1 MALSARLDL
10 RQSQNLVMTP
20 QLQQAIKLLQ
30 FNNLEL
36 SEFVEAELEQNPL
49 LERDEGDGPATLE
62 ALEADN
68 LAAYDKAVE
77 GENSPADSGTES
89 GWDDSPDGP
98 DTLDRT
104 SSESLPS
111 GGEDPGDTDY
121 ENNWGSAA
129 VEETDPS
136 MTPTLGSWEAAA
148 SGSGSGRGAEDL
160 PGLEESVGELK
171 TLREHLLEQIT
182 LDIPR
187 PDERII
193 AADLLDSLDD
203 AGYFTGD
210 PEEVAERL
218 GTGADAVEAVLA
230 KLQAL
235 DPPGIFARSLSECL
249 ALQLKDRNRLDP
261 AIQALLDNLPLLA
274 KRDMSALLK
283 VCGVDAEDMAEMVEE
298 IRSLNP
304 KPGLAF
310 EPDNSEPVVP
320 DVLVRAAPDGSWV
333 VELNPDTL
341 PRVLINNAYLSQISR
356 NPKNKADREYLS
368 ECHQSANWLVRSLHQ
383 RATTILKVAGE
394 IVRQQDAF
402 FQHGIQYLRPLVLRD
417 IAAAI
422 EMHESTVSRVTS
434 NKFMATPRGIYE
446 LKYFFTSAIAS
457 SAGGDALSAEA
468 VRFKI
473 KKLID
478 EEPPNK
484 VLSDDRIVEILR
496 GEGVDIARR
505 TIAKYREA
513 MKIPSSVQRRREKS
527 MGI

>member
-10 RQSQNLVMTP
+10 KQSQNLVMTP

-30 FNNLEL
+30 FNNIEL
-36 SEFVEAELEQNPL
+36 NEFVEAEIEQNPL
-49 LERDEGDGPATLE
+49 LERDDGDGPATLE

-77 GENSPADSGTES
+77 GEGTSDAAVES
-89 GWDDSPDGP
+89 GWEEAADGP
-98 DTLDRT
+98 DTMDRA
-104 SSESLPS
+104 SAGSLPA
-111 GGEDPGDTDY
+111 GNDDPGDADY
-121 ENNWGSAA
+121 DNNWSSAS
-129 VEETDPS
+129 VQESDPPL
-136 MTPTLGSWEAAA
+136 TPTLGSWESA
-148 SGSGSGRGAEDL
+148 GSGGGRGGDDL
-160 PGLEESVGELK
+160 SGLDNAVRQDK
-171 TLREHLLEQIT
+171 TLREHLLEQIM
-182 LDIPR
+182 LDITQLF
-187 PDERII
+187 ERII
-193 AADLLDSLDD
+193 AADLLDSLDS
-203 AGYFTGD
+203 AGYYTGD
-210 PEEVAERL
+210 LKDVAERL
-218 GTGADAVEAVLA
+218 ACPLETVETVLR
-230 KLQAL
+230 KLQSL
-235 DPPGIFARSLSECL
+235 DPPGIFARTLSECL

-274 KRDMSALLK
+274 KRDMQALLNI
-283 VCGVDAEDMAEMVEE
+283 CEVDVEDMAEMVEE

-310 EPDNSEPVVP
+310 EPDNSEVVVP
-320 DVLVRAAPDGSWV
+320 DVLVRPAPDGTWI

-341 PRVLINNAYLSQISR
+341 PRVLVNNAYLSQVSR
-356 NPKNKADREYLS
+356 SPKQKSDKEYLS
-368 ECHQSANWLVRSLHQ
+368 ECHQSANWLARSLHQ

-394 IVRQQDAF
+394 IVRQQDGF
-402 FQHGIQYLRPLVLRD
+402 FQHGVQYLRPLVLRD

-478 EEPPNK
+478 EEPPKK
-484 VLSDDRIVEILR
+484 VLSDDRIVEILK
-496 GEGVDIARR
+496 GQGVDIARR

-527 MGI
+527 MRI

>member
-36 SEFVEAELEQNPL
+36 NEFVEAEIEQNPL
-49 LERDEGDGPATLE
+49 LERGEDDGPATLE

-68 LAAYDKAVE
+68 LAAYDKVVE
-77 GENSPADSGTES
+77 SEGSSGDTAES
-89 GWDDSPDGP
+89 GWDEAPDGP
-98 DTLDRT
+98 DTMDQA
-104 SSESLPS
+104 SAQSLPA
-111 GGEDPGDTDY
+111 GNDDPGDSDY
-121 ENNWGSAA
+121 DNNWSSAS
-129 VEETDPS
+129 VEEADPS
-136 MTPTLGSWEAAA
+136 LSPTLGSWESA
-148 SGSGSGRGAEDL
+148 GSGGGRGGEDL
-160 PGLEESVGELK
+160 PGLEESVGQDK

-182 LDIPR
+182 LDIVR

-203 AGYFTGD
+203 AGYYTGELD
-210 PEEVAERL
+210 DVAERL
-218 GTGADAVEAVLA
+218 VCPVETVETVLG
-230 KLQAL
+230 KLQSL
-235 DPPGIFARSLSECL
+235 DPPGIFARNLSECL

-261 AIQALLDNLPLLA
+261 AIQALLDNLPMLA
-274 KRDMSALLK
+274 KRDMQGLLK
-283 VCGVDAEDMAEMVEE
+283 VCGVDVEDMTEMVEE

-310 EPDNSEPVVP
+310 ERDSSEAVTP
-320 DVLVRAAPDGSWV
+320 DVLVRPAPDGTWI

-341 PRVLINNAYLSQISR
+341 PRVLVNNAYLSQISKA
-356 NPKNKADREYLS
+356 PKQKSDREYLS

-402 FQHGIQYLRPLVLRD
+402 FQNGIQYLRPLVLRD
-417 IAAAI
+417 IATAI

-478 EEPPNK
+478 EEPPTK
-484 VLSDDRIVEILR
+484 VLSDDRIVEILK
-496 GEGVDIARR
+496 GDGVDIARR

-527 MGI
+527 MRI

>member
-36 SEFVEAELEQNPL
+36 NEFVEAEIEQNPL
-49 LERDEGDGPATLE
+49 LERDDGDGPATLE

-77 GENSPADSGTES
+77 GEGAPSDGAADSGWEEA
-89 GWDDSPDGP
+89 PDGP
-98 DTLDRT
+98 DTMDRA
-104 SSESLPS
+104 SAESLPA
-111 GGEDPGDTDY
+111 GNDDPGDADY
-121 ENNWGSAA
+121 DNNWSSAS
-129 VEETDPS
+129 VEEADPS
-136 MTPTLGSWEAAA
+136 LSPTLGSWESA
-148 SGSGSGRGAEDL
+148 GSGGGRGGEDL
-160 PGLEESVGELK
+160 PGLEESVGQDK

-182 LDIPR
+182 LDIVQ

-203 AGYFTGD
+203 AGYYTGD
-210 PEEVAERL
+210 IEEVAEQL
-218 GTGADAVEAVLA
+218 ACPLETVEAVLG
-230 KLQAL
+230 KMQSL
-235 DPPGIFARSLSECL
+235 DPPGIFARNLSECL

-274 KRDMSALLK
+274 KRDMQGLLK
-283 VCGVDAEDMAEMVEE
+283 VCGVDVEDLTEMVEE

-310 EPDNSEPVVP
+310 ERDTSEAVIP
-320 DVLVRAAPDGSWV
+320 DVLVRPAPDGTWI

-341 PRVLINNAYLSQISR
+341 PRVLVNNAYLTQISR
-356 NPKNKADREYLS
+356 APKQKSDREYLS

-394 IVRQQDAF
+394 IVRQQDGF

-417 IAAAI
+417 IATAI

-478 EEPPNK
+478 EEPPTK
-484 VLSDDRIVEILR
+484 VLSDDRIVEILK
-496 GEGVDIARR
+496 GQGVDIARR

-527 MGI
+527 MRI

>member
-36 SEFVEAELEQNPL
+36 NEFVEAEIEQNPL
-49 LERDEGDGPATLE
+49 LERDDGDGPATLE

-68 LAAYDKAVE
+68 IAAYDKAVE
-77 GENSPADSGTES
+77 GEGAPSDAAADSGWEEA
-89 GWDDSPDGP
+89 PDGP
-98 DTLDRT
+98 DTMDRT
-104 SSESLPS
+104 SAESLPA
-111 GGEDPGDTDY
+111 GNDDPGDADY
-121 ENNWGSAA
+121 DNNWSSAS
-129 VEETDPS
+129 VEEADPS
-136 MTPTLGSWEAAA
+136 LSPTLGSWENA
-148 SGSGSGRGAEDL
+148 GSGGGRGGEDL
-160 PGLEESVGELK
+160 PGLEESVGQDK

-182 LDIPR
+182 LDIVQ

-203 AGYFTGD
+203 AGYYTGD
-210 PEEVAERL
+210 LEDVAEQL
-218 GTGADAVEAVLA
+218 ACPLETVEAVLG
-230 KLQAL
+230 KMQSL
-235 DPPGIFARSLSECL
+235 DPPGIFARNLSECL

-274 KRDMSALLK
+274 KRDMQGLLK
-283 VCGVDAEDMAEMVEE
+283 ICGVDVEDMTEMVEE

-310 EPDNSEPVVP
+310 ERDTSEAVIP
-320 DVLVRAAPDGSWV
+320 DVLVRPAPDGTWI

-341 PRVLINNAYLSQISR
+341 PRVLVNNAYLSQVSR
-356 NPKNKADREYLS
+356 APKQKSDREYLS

-394 IVRQQDAF
+394 IVRQQDGF

-417 IAAAI
+417 IATVI

-478 EEPPNK
+478 EEPPTK
-484 VLSDDRIVEILR
+484 VLSDDRIVEILK
-496 GEGVDIARR
+496 GQGVDIARR

-527 MGI
+527 MRI

>member
-36 SEFVEAELEQNPL
+36 TEFVEAELEQNPL
-49 LERDEGDGPATLE
+49 LERDDGDGPATLE

-77 GENSPADSGTES
+77 GEGAAPEGAGDS
-89 GWDDSPDGP
+89 GWDDAPDGP
-98 DTLDRT
+98 DIVDRT
-104 SSESLPS
+104 TSESLPA
-111 GGEDPGDTDY
+111 GGEDPGDSDY
-121 ENNWGSAA
+121 ENNWGSAG

-136 MTPTLGSWEAAA
+136 VTPTLGSWEAAA
-148 SGSGSGRGAEDL
+148 GSGSGRGGDDL
-160 PGLEESVGELK
+160 PGIEESVGGLK

-182 LDIPR
+182 LDISR

-193 AADLLDSLDD
+193 AADLLDQLDD
-203 AGYFTGD
+203 AGYLTGD
-210 PEEVAERL
+210 LEEVADRL
-218 GTGADAVEAVLA
+218 GAELEAVETVLG

-274 KRDMSALLK
+274 KRDMPALLK
-283 VCGVDAEDMAEMVEE
+283 VCGVDAEDLTEMVEE

-304 KPGLAF
+304 KPGLTF

-341 PRVLINNAYLSQISR
+341 PRVLVNNAYLSQISR
-356 NPKNKADREYLS
+356 TPKNKADREYLS

-383 RATTILKVAGE
+383 RATTILKVSGE

-417 IAAAI
+417 IAEAI

-513 MKIPSSVQRRREKS
+513 MRIPSSVQRRREKS

>member
-36 SEFVEAELEQNPL
+36 NEFVEAEIEQNPL
-49 LERDEGDGPATLE
+49 LERNDGDGPATLE

-68 LAAYDKAVE
+68 LAAYDKAIE
-77 GENSPADSGTES
+77 GEAVPGAGADSG
-89 GWDDSPDGP
+89 WDEAPDGP
-98 DTLDRT
+98 DTMDRT
-104 SSESLPS
+104 SAESLPAT
-111 GGEDPGDTDY
+111 GDDPGDSDY
-121 ENNWGSAA
+121 DNNWSSAS
-129 VEETDPS
+129 VEEADPS
-136 MTPTLGSWEAAA
+136 LSPTLGSWESA
-148 SGSGSGRGAEDL
+148 GSGGGRGGGEDM
-160 PGLEESVGELK
+160 PGLEETVRQNK
-171 TLREHLLEQIT
+171 TLREHLLEQVS
-182 LDIPR
+182 LDIAR

-203 AGYFTGD
+203 AGYYTGELQD
-210 PEEVAERL
+210 VAERL
-218 GTGADAVEAVLA
+218 VCPLDAVEAVLG
-230 KLQAL
+230 KLQSL
-235 DPPGIFARSLSECL
+235 DPPGIFARTLSECL

-274 KRDMSALLK
+274 KRDMQGLLK
-283 VCGVDAEDMAEMVEE
+283 VCGVDAEDMTEMIEE

-310 EPDNSEPVVP
+310 EPDNSEAMVP
-320 DVLVRAAPDGSWV
+320 DVLVRPAPNGTWI

-341 PRVLINNAYLSQISR
+341 PRVLVNNAYLSQVSR
-356 NPKNKADREYLS
+356 APKHKSDREYLS

-394 IVRQQDAF
+394 IVRQQDGF
-402 FQHGIQYLRPLVLRD
+402 FQNGVQYLRPLVLRD

-434 NKFMATPRGIYE
+434 NKFMATPSGIYE

-478 EEPPNK
+478 EEPPTK

-496 GEGVDIARR
+496 GDGVDIARR

-527 MGI
+527 MRI